1 MKLRKVWYTLI
12 LAGIVSFSCNKPAY
26 EKLENGILLKLK
38 PTAENRVRLIQVE
51 FISDKI
57 VHIQASP
64 ADSFSTDKSLM
75 VTDRDHTKVPFELKE
90 EGDNLLLISES
101 LKVQISKMTG
111 KIQYQDKDGKTVLDE
126 TGNGGKTFS
135 PMVVD
140 DKNYYS
146 IRQIFDSPDDEAFY
160 GLGQHQHDLMNYKGK
175 DVDLTQFNIIS
186 VVPFLV
192 SSRNY
197 GILWDNY
204 AITKFGDPREYGEI
218 SSLKLYSETNE
229 EGGLTAK
236 YCSIKDTCKVY
247 LERIEDTIDYQNNDD
262 LKKIPAEFPMAEGKV
277 EWTGF
282 LEPVESGL
290 NKLLVYS
297 AGYTKVWIN
306 NELLLDTWRQTWNP
320 WSRQINLNMEA
331 GKKYPVKIEWIPN
344 GGVCY
349 FALKYLSPVDPAVQN
364 QLSLFSE
371 VAEQIN
377 YYFIKGNNLDEV
389 ISGYRELTGRAPIM
403 PKWAMG
409 LWQSRQRYKTQD
421 EILSTMK
428 EFRKRHIPID
438 NIVLDWFYW
447 PEDKWGDHNFDSSRF
462 ADPKGMIDE
471 LHNNLNAHI
480 MISVW
485 PKFYEGTENYN
496 YMKEKGWLYMRNI
509 ENRTK
514 DWVGPGYVS
523 TFYDVYNPDA
533 RKYYWEKINE
543 KLYSKGIDAWWLD
556 ATEPDICSNES
567 IEERK
572 KLTGPTYLGPSSRY
586 FNSYSLV
593 QCEGIYNGQRSVE
606 PNKRV
611 FILTRSAYAGQ
622 QRYAA
627 ATWSGDV
634 VSRWHDLKNQISA
647 GINFSISGIPY
658 WTTDI
663 GGFSLERRYEK
674 PNAKDLEEWREL
686 NTRWYQFGAFCPL
699 FRVHGEFPYREIF
712 NISPNNHSAYK
723 SMLFYDELRYRLM
736 PYIYSLAGDAYH
748 KNYTIMRALI
758 MDFPNDLNVRN
769 IGDQFMFGPSIMVC
783 PVYEYKATK
792 RNVYLPAG
800 TGWYDFYTG
809 KYFEGGQNIE
819 ANALYERI
827 PVFIKE
833 GAIIP
838 IGPKIEYATET
849 NSNEITLYV
858 YEGNNGH
865 FDLYED
871 ENVNYNYEKGAFSYL
886 SFAYDD
892 VTKIITI
899 DTINGSFEGMTK
911 ERTIGLITFNKET
924 ARSLNLNAKPDQQ
937 TDYTGSSIT
946 INIK

>member
-1 MKLRKVWYTLI
+1 MRLKKVGYMFI
-12 LAGIVSFSCNKPAY
+12 LAGIVSFSCNKPTY
-26 EKLENGILLKLK
+26 EKIDNGIILKLK
-38 PTAENRVRLIQVE
+38 PATDKEVRLIRIE
-51 FISDKI
+51 FVSDKI
-57 VHIQASP
+57 VHVQASP
-64 ADSFSTDKSLM
+64 TENFSSDKSLM
-75 VTDRDHTKVPFELKE
+75 VIERDSVKVPFELIE
-90 EGDNLLLISES
+90 EDNTLLLNSES
-101 LKVQISKMTG
+101 LKVMINKMTG
-111 KIQYQDKDGKTVLDE
+111 EIQYQDKEGNPVLSEIAD
-126 TGNGGKTFS
+126 GGKTYT
-135 PMVVD
+135 PVVID
-140 DKNYYS
+140 GNNFYS
-146 IRQIFDSPDDEAFY
+146 IRQVFDSPDDEAFY
-160 GLGQHQHDLMNYKGK
+160 GLGGHQHDLMNYKGK
-175 DVDLTQFNIIS
+175 DVDLKQFNIID

-204 AITKFGDPREYGEI
+204 SISKFGDPREYGEI
-218 SSLKLYSETNE
+218 SSLKLYSENNE

-236 YCSIKDTCKVY
+236 YRSMTDQNKIFA
-247 LERIEDTIDYQNNDD
+247 ERLEDTIDYENNDD
-262 LKKIPAEFPMAEGKV
+262 LIKLPAEFPMAEGKV

-282 LEPVESGL
+282 IEPVESGI
-290 NKLLVYS
+290 NKFLVYS

-306 NELLLDTWRQTWNP
+306 DELMLDTWRQTWNP

-331 GKKYPVKIEWIPN
+331 GKKYPIKMEWIPY

-349 FALKYLSPVDPAVQN
+349 FALKCLSPVEPAIQN

-371 VAEQIN
+371 VADQID
-377 YYFIKGNNLDEV
+377 YYFVKGDNMDEV

-421 EILSTMK
+421 EILSTVK
-428 EFRKRHIPID
+428 EFRKRQIPFD

-462 ADPKGMIDE
+462 PDPKAMIDE
-471 LHNNLNAHI
+471 LHNKLNAHI

-496 YMKEKGWLYMRNI
+496 YMKDKGWLYMRNI
-509 ENRTK
+509 ERRSK

-523 TFYDVYNPDA
+523 TFFDVYNPDA
-533 RKYYWEKINE
+533 RKYNWEKINE
-543 KLYSKGIDAWWLD
+543 KLYSLGIDAWWLD
-556 ATEPDICSNES
+556 ATEPDIFSNES

-572 KLTGPTYLGPSSRY
+572 KLTGPTYLGPSAKY

-593 QCEGIYNGQRSVE
+593 QCEGIYSGQRSVD

-611 FILTRSAYAGQ
+611 FILTRSAFAGQ

-627 ATWSGDV
+627 ATWSGDI

-647 GINFSISGIPY
+647 GINIAISGIPY

-674 PNAKDLEEWREL
+674 PNAQDLDEWREL

-712 NISPNNHSAYK
+712 NISPEGHPAYK

-758 MDFPNDLNVRN
+758 MDFPDDKNVRN
-769 IGDQFMFGPSIMVC
+769 IGDQYMFGPAIMVC
-783 PVYEYKATK
+783 PVYSYKTTK
-792 RNVYLPAG
+792 RDVYLPAG

-809 KYFEGGQNIE
+809 KYYEGGKHIE
-819 ANALYERI
+819 ADAPYERM
-827 PVFIKE
+827 PVFIKA
-833 GAIIP
+833 GSIIP
-838 IGPKIEYATET
+838 VGPVIEYATEAT
-849 NSNEITLYV
+849 STDLTLYV
-858 YEGNNGH
+858 YEGRNGQ
-865 FDLYED
+865 FSLYED
-871 ENVNYNYEKGAFSYL
+871 ENINYNYEKGAFANT
-886 SFAYDD
+886 SFIYNDAEKT
-892 VTKIITI
+892 VTIT
-899 DTINGSFEGMTK
+899 NRSGSFDGITS
-911 ERTIGLITFNKET
+911 ERKIGVILFGKAKSQN
-924 ARSLNLNAKPDQQ
+924 LNLNAAPIKQIY
-937 TDYTGSSIT
+937 YTGVSTT
-946 INIK
+946 IELR